1 MIGFQP
7 MRRTRPG
14 EFATSVVRGVVVVA
28 LCLLIG
34 PTLIGAPAS
43 AARAWTMLEQG
54 AAHSEKETRAR
65 AVESLGILV
74 HNDRA
79 RKLAESKL
87 KDEDSGVRAA
97 AATSLGQIGLK
108 TSVPALIDAAH
119 DKEAEVVFASAASLL
134 KLGDP
139 SAYRIYYAVLTGEK
153 KTGEPL
159 LESQLKMLK
168 DPEALARIGFE
179 QGIGFI
185 PFGGM
190 GLAVFKSFRAD
201 NVSPV
206 RAAAAQRLISDPDPA
221 SGRAL
226 AKAASDEKWLV
237 RSSAVSALAARG
249 DRSLESAI
257 IPRLDDEN
265 EVVRFNA
272 AAAVIRLETL
282 GAGK

>member
-1 MIGFQP
+1 VK
-7 MRRTRPG
+7 RTALTVVSVYLLTVAAGAAGAR
-14 EFATSVVRGVVVVA
+14 TSG
-28 LCLLIG
+28 
-34 PTLIGAPAS
+34 
-43 AARAWTMLEQG
+43 RAWTILDNG
-54 AAHSEKETRAR
+54 AASENHDTRAR

-74 HNDRA
+74 KNERA

-87 KDEDSGVRAA
+87 KDDDSAVRAA

-108 TSVPALIDAAH
+108 TAIPALVVAAH

-206 RAAAAQRLISDPDPA
+206 RAAAAQRLASDPDPA

-226 AKAASDEKWLV
+226 AKATSDEKWLV
-237 RSSAVSALAARG
+237 RSSALSAIALRG
-249 DRSLESAI
+249 DRSLEPAVI
-257 IPRLDDEN
+257 ARLDDEN

-272 AAAVIRLETL
+272 AAAVVRLETP
-282 GAGK
+282 AGK